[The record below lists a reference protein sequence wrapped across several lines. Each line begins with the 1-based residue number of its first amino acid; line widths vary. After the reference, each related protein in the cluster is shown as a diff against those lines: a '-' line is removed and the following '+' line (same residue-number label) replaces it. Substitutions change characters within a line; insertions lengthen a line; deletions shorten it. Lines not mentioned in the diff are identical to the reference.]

1 MEKISTVSQ
10 SRSSTD
16 TRARILAT
24 AETQFARKGYEGA
37 HLQSIAEDVGVQK
50 TALYYYFTS
59 KADLY
64 ISVLQD
70 MLDDLDST
78 VTGALAGDAPH
89 PQRMEKLLD
98 ELNDVLSQRRN
109 YSLMLVRIFTDEVR
123 ADLTPLTETVNHIIA
138 SILAFYHRGVE
149 AGAFRN
155 LSARNVFMS
164 VCGLVFFHYAAQGFS
179 NLVLG
184 VDDIFDRETVEWR
197 GAEVRSILFHGVL
210 AEGDD
215 SA

>member
-1 MEKISTVSQ
+1 MSQ

-37 HLQSIAEDVGVQK
+37 HLQSIAEEVGVQK

-64 ISVLQD
+64 VSVLQD
-70 MLDDLDST
+70 MLDDLESA
-78 VTGALAGDAPH
+78 VTGALAGDAPFEE
-89 PQRMEKLLD
+89 RLEAMLDTLNELLA
-98 ELNDVLSQRRN
+98 ERRN

-123 ADLTPLTETVNHIIA
+123 ADLTPLTDAVNDVIGA
-138 SILAFYHRGVE
+138 ILAFYHAGVE

-155 LSARNVFMS
+155 LSARNVFLS
-164 VCGLVFFHYAAQGFS
+164 VVGLVFFHYAAQGFS
-179 NLVLG
+179 NRVLG
-184 VDDIFDRETVEWR
+184 VEDIFDEKTVEWR
-197 GAEVRSILFHGVL
+197 GNEVRSILFHGVL
-210 AEGDD
+210 AGQG
-215 SA
+215 SGSGSGS